1 MASSKPS
8 TLMAGTKFFT
18 RSISSANL
26 PSMRVPLVKARNM
39 QSGWVSH
46 RRMMSSLRTMGSPPE
61 KMYI

>member
-1 MASSKPS
+1 MVSSKPS

-39 QSGWVSH
+39 QSG
-46 RRMMSSLRTMGSPPE
+46 
-61 KMYI
+61 